1 MARYRRRDSVEIRL
15 TDAVEADGRTFSA
28 DLIAKRA
35 TGVRGYRMTLAFFE
49 VAGSSSYFVDLE
61 PAASREEAQ
70 VRAEGL
76 RAEPVLLQR
85 YLDDV
90 LGTSE

>member
-1 MARYRRRDSVEIRL
+1 MARYRKRDSLEIRL
-15 TDAVEADGRTFSA
+15 VDGVEAAGRTFSA

-35 TGVRGYRMTLAFFE
+35 TGVRGYRMTLAFIE
-49 VAGSSSYFVDLE
+49 VAGSASYFLDLE

-70 VRAEGL
+70 VRAESL

-85 YLDDV
+85 YLNDLLD
-90 LGTSE
+90 GAE

>member
-1 MARYRRRDSVEIRL
+1 MARYRRRDYLEIRL
-15 TDAVEADGRTFSA
+15 ADAVEANGRTFSA

-49 VAGSSSYFVDLE
+49 VAASGSYFVDLE

-70 VRAEGL
+70 VRAESL

-90 LGTSE
+90 LGKSE